1 MRCGIVRAFVLAKCL
16 LDVLVTYGRCET
28 VLITDGKAN
37 GAIVISS
44 SAHEVIKD
52 AASKLQMW
60 LKEAT
65 GCEVPIKEPPH
76 DGDAVWLS
84 LSSDAPNLAKAHKT
98 AELGDEG
105 FAVVTLGKRTYVLAN
120 TPLGI
125 RHGVYALLEHIG
137 FRWFFPDPIWT
148 IVPKLKSVT
157 LKMSERQKPAFAYR
171 RIWYEWGAT
180 TKRLR
185 ENYEAW
191 MERNRQY
198 GNFQVDCG
206 HAYERF
212 VSHRLFNDH
221 PEYFALVG
229 GVRKPAQI
237 CITNPEV
244 VQLGI
249 DYALNAFRKRPEL
262 NMVSVEPNDGGGYC
276 ECQNCRSIGNPSEM
290 TFHYAN
296 TIARAL
302 RKEFPNKFV
311 GLYAYAYHSDPPKFK
326 LEPNVYVQVTTGFR
340 YTKLSFE
347 EQVEAFRRL
356 GAKVGVYDYFSVY
369 PWSWDMPGTAKASRI
384 YELAQS
390 IKRYY
395 ELGLTTLD
403 AESECNWAPCGVGYY
418 IASKLMW
425 NPELDPKELIA
436 DFCRRSFGRAEKPM
450 RRLIERWAV
459 GERFSQR
466 TLALALRDVN
476 EAFSLEDEPQC
487 QERIAFFGLYLHWL
501 KLWHRYHR
509 LSQRTEFGKLIVDP
523 KAVIDAAHDWV
534 VFSRRIY
541 ELGIVHTYPMLFTE
555 WFNARLSSLLRIE
568 GVTKEMLDTWRNERT
583 DIPTLDEAKESVRL
597 DLEEFKDEVVV
608 ELSWKSYS
616 DELVPLVERMP
627 QLKEAY
633 ANVKRSPLFVEMGAH
648 YFLGK
653 AGEEIEVSLKPQP
666 GHTILGHWKL
676 IEALSG
682 KVISEGDIK
691 CEKPN
696 EPASIK
702 LKLPKSGLYCI
713 EPPTGYWHVAELN
726 FGGRCVSVRA
736 DRKKQMQLWTPSINT
751 PLYFYVPKGTK
762 SFVIGVVG
770 GGWPKTRII
779 LRDGDNKVIADRELM
794 PTDELSVLV
803 PNGSDGQVWSIAIST
818 LRGIF
823 EFYDVPPYL
832 AAHPCELLVPKDAL

>member
-1 MRCGIVRAFVLAKCL
+1 MRWNAGGL
-16 LDVLVTYGRCET
+16 LLVAQCALSMWICVGRCET
-28 VLITDGKAN
+28 IAVKDGTVT
-37 GAIVISS
+37 GAIVVINQKQ
-44 SAHEVIKD
+44 EMIKD
-52 AASKLQMW
+52 AAGKLQMW

-65 GCEVPIKEPPH
+65 GCEVPIKEPPFE
-76 DGDAVWLS
+76 GDAIWLA
-84 LSSDAPNLAKAHKT
+84 LSSDVPKIAKEHKI
-98 AELGDEG
+98 ADVGDEG
-105 FAVVTLGKRTYVLAN
+105 FVIVTIGRRTYVVAN

-137 FRWFFPDPIWT
+137 LRWFFPDPIWT
-148 IVPKLKSVT
+148 VVPKLDTVS
-157 LKMSERQKPAFAYR
+157 LNLNDRQKPAFDYR

-198 GNFQVDCG
+198 GTFQVDCG

-212 VSHRLFNDH
+212 VPQRLFKEH

-229 GVRKPAQI
+229 GQRKPTQI
-237 CITNPEV
+237 CITNPDV
-244 VQLGI
+244 IKLGI
-249 DYALNAFRKRPEL
+249 EYALNAFRKRPEL
-262 NMVSVEPNDGGGYC
+262 NMISVEPNDGGGYC
-276 ECQNCRSIGNPSEM
+276 ECENCRSIGSVSDM
-290 TFHYAN
+290 TFHFAN
-296 TIARAL
+296 IIAREL

-340 YTKLSFE
+340 YTNLSFE
-347 EQVEAFRRL
+347 EQVEAFRKL

-369 PWSWDMPGTAKASRI
+369 PWSWDMPGAAKASRI

-390 IKRYY
+390 IRKYH
-395 ELGLTTLD
+395 ELGLTTID
-403 AESECNWAPCGVGYY
+403 AESGCNWAPYGLGYY

-425 NPELDPKELIA
+425 NPKLDVNELVA

-450 RRLIERWAV
+450 RRLIERWAR

-466 TLALALRDVN
+466 TLILALRDVN
-476 EAFSLEDEPQC
+476 EALSLEDDPKC

-523 KAVIDAAHDWV
+523 KLVIDAAHDWV

-555 WFNARLSSLLRIE
+555 WFNSRLSSLLRIE
-568 GVTKEMLDTWRNERT
+568 GVTKEMLEDWKKERT
-583 DIPTLDEAKESVRL
+583 DIPTVEEAKELARL
-597 DLEEFKDEVVV
+597 DCEEFKGELAV
-608 ELSWKSYS
+608 ELTGKSYS
-616 DELVPLVERMP
+616 DELVPLVERIP
-627 QLKEAY
+627 GLKEAY
-633 ANVKRSPLFVEMGAH
+633 ANVKRSPLFVERGTH

-653 AGEEIEVSLKPQP
+653 AAEELEVHLKPQP
-666 GHTILGHWKL
+666 GHTILGRWKL
-676 IEALSG
+676 IEALTGNVVSKG
-682 KVISEGDIK
+682 EVK

-696 EPASIK
+696 ESASIK
-702 LKLPKSGLYCI
+702 LKLPKRGLYLL
-713 EPPTGYWHVAELN
+713 EPPTGYWHVAELA
-726 FGGRCVSVRA
+726 FDGRHVSVRA
-736 DRKKQMQLWTPSINT
+736 DRKQQLQLWTPNINS

-762 SFVIGVVG
+762 SFVIGVIA
-770 GGWPKTRII
+770 GGWPKSRII
-779 LRDGDNKVIADRELM
+779 LRDGSGKVIADKELL

-803 PNGSDGQVWSIAIST
+803 PKGSDGQIWSIAINT
-818 LRGIF
+818 LRGVF
-823 EFYDVPPYL
+823 EFYDVPPYI